1 MKQKTEAMTTINDIH
16 ATPKAIKER
25 NDKLKQRRS
34 PKTDGKTN
42 VNETETT
49 STALLVPPS
58 PVLAVLFPQQP
69 QPQPQPQQHSA
80 PLKRAGKT
88 GSHSTPVVFVSQ
100 THPATRPDAHLQ
112 QLSQSIPSHRSA
124 PTLGDTPKIQGRQRR
139 KSGSGPTP
147 PSPAKKAMTP
157 ARRRQQS
164 QGSASPTNYAGAKFS
179 ESPAPAALP
188 PPPLTWVLGSSALMT
203 DVVSTPTRMHP
214 QQLIALVAAS

>member
-1 MKQKTEAMTTINDIH
+1 MKQKTEAMTTISDIQ
-16 ATPKAIKER
+16 ATPKAMKER
-25 NDKLKQRRS
+25 SEKVKQRRS

-42 VNETETT
+42 VKEMEAT
-49 STALLVPPS
+49 STALVPPS

-69 QPQPQPQQHSA
+69 PQHIA
-80 PLKRAGKT
+80 PLKRTGKT

-112 QLSQSIPSHRSA
+112 QLSQSMPSHRSA
-124 PTLGDTPKIQGRQRR
+124 PTLGETPKTGRQRR

-147 PSPAKKAMTP
+147 PTPSPTKKAMTP

-188 PPPLTWVLGSSALMT
+188 PPPLTWVLGPTALVT
-203 DVVSTPTRMHP
+203 DVASTPIRIHP
-214 QQLIALVAAS
+214 QQLIALAAAS

>member
-1 MKQKTEAMTTINDIH
+1 MKQKTEAMTITDIQ

-25 NDKLKQRRS
+25 SDKMQQRRS

-49 STALLVPPS
+49 SAALVPPS
-58 PVLAVLFPQQP
+58 TVLAVLFPQQP
-69 QPQPQPQQHSA
+69 PQHTA

-100 THPATRPDAHLQ
+100 THPATRSDANLQ
-112 QLSQSIPSHRSA
+112 QLSQSMPSHRSA
-124 PTLGDTPKIQGRQRR
+124 PVLVGDTPKTGRQRR
-139 KSGSGPTP
+139 KSGSGTTP

-188 PPPLTWVLGSSALMT
+188 PPPLTWVLGPAALVT
-203 DVVSTPTRMHP
+203 DVASTPMRIHP
-214 QQLIALVAAS
+214 QQLIALAAAS